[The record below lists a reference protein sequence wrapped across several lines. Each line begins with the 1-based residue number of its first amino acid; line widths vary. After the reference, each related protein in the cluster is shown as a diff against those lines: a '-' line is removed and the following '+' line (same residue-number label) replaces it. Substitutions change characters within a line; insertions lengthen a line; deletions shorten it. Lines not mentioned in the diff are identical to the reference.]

1 MKRFFAVLS
10 VLCLCAGLFA
20 ACGGSSAS
28 YNVADVA
35 SAVESVCN
43 IENPKEI
50 EQDDLIYTMNLAE
63 EDFVEF
69 AGQQTLTNGKPGTVR
84 VVKAAEGK
92 ADTVKTQLEAY
103 RDGIVATWEN
113 YKDDFPIGYEQT
125 QNGRVVVK
133 GDYVVLAI
141 AGEGVDYSAVD
152 TAIDE
157 ALK

>member
-1 MKRFFAVLS
+1 M
-10 VLCLCAGLFA
+10 
-20 ACGGSSAS
+20 
-28 YNVADVA
+28 
-35 SAVESVCN
+35 
-43 IENPKEI
+43 
-50 EQDDLIYTMNLAE
+50 
-63 EDFVEF
+63 EF
-69 AGQQTLTNGKPGTVR
+69 AGQQTLTNGKPGTVL

>member
-69 AGQQTLTNGKPGTVR
+69 AGQQTMREAFEKLIERQTCEQFEDWMER
-84 VVKAAEGK
+84 KA
-92 ADTVKTQLEAY
+92 
-103 RDGIVATWEN
+103 
-113 YKDDFPIGYEQT
+113 
-125 QNGRVVVK
+125 
-133 GDYVVLAI
+133 
-141 AGEGVDYSAVD
+141 S
-152 TAIDE
+152 
-157 ALK
+157 